1 MSICTPQLLG
11 SVCFRVWIDVMR
23 DAQDGEVAYSKQSVY
38 SSAPAVDGSV
48 PMRIHC
54 EIFELGVVLHL
65 LFLNSWHASTLSLV
79 SKRCE
84 CM

>member
-23 DAQDGEVAYSKQSVY
+23 DAEDGEVAYSMQSVY
-38 SSAPAVDGSV
+38 SSAPAVDSSV

-65 LFLNSWHASTLSLV
+65 LF
-79 SKRCE
+79 
-84 CM
+84 

>member
-48 PMRIHC
+48 PMRIYFEIC
-54 EIFELGVVLHL
+54 ELCVVLPKKAAVQVAL
-65 LFLNSWHASTLSLV
+65 MSLD
-79 SKRCE
+79 CFGIT
-84 CM
+84 